1 MLYIANIKQHDLK
14 CAVACILVMSHTANH
29 TCLDA

>member
-1 MLYIANIKQHDLK
+1 MLYIANIKQLDLE
-14 CAVACILVMSHTANH
+14 CTVAGIHVMSHTANH